1 MQAKYLVREVLLLAF
16 CLLLFTGCR
25 QKDNRPGK
33 ILLGERVVIDSQ
45 LTLPVTKRTN
55 FLSFYSTTYR
65 EGEKEWLVRV
75 NELTNAAQ
83 FYRDGKLDF
92 ELFYDYSGPH
102 GIGQLMA
109 VEVISMDSIIILPNF
124 ANRLYIGNSRGEV
137 YKRYDFPPDKM
148 IGGSYGF
155 IVAMS
160 PHPLIRHGNKLIV
173 HTTQFYNYCDPRL
186 YGPESSA
193 VAEID
198 LSKGTIRNIVT
209 YPAEAYGGKFWSGD
223 HTYNV
228 GTSYNRSKGIVYI
241 SFPASEYL
249 YIYRIADG
257 HLDKKLC
264 RSERLKKIDYL
275 SEYECKELYTPDSR
289 GSIEL
294 LHFSKY
300 GFCAFIPGRNL
311 IYRFYHLPA
320 DEGMASEVDEDHDR
334 PNVRM
339 DAHQTGILIVDE
351 EMNVLAD
358 VLLPKRTYS
367 CWDYFVTEK
376 GLWLSRHNFFRKDK
390 NEDVMEFDL
399 ISYR

>member
-1 MQAKYLVREVLLLAF
+1 MQAKYLGREVLLLAF
-16 CLLLFTGCR
+16 YLLLFTGCR

-45 LTLPVTKRTN
+45 ITMPVTKRTN

-92 ELFYDYSGPH
+92 ELFYNYSGPH

-109 VEVISMDSIIILPNF
+109 VEVISMDSIIILPWR

-160 PHPLIRHGNKLIV
+160 PHPLIRQGNKLIV
-173 HTTQFYNYCDPRL
+173 HTTQFYNYCDRRL

-209 YPAEAYGGKFWSGD
+209 YPAEAYGGKFWSAD
-223 HTYNV
+223 NTYV

-241 SFPASEYL
+241 SFPSSEYL

-275 SEYECKELYTPDSR
+275 AEYECKELYTTQSDR
-289 GSIEL
+289 SIDL

-334 PNVRM
+334 PNTRM
-339 DAHQTGILIVDE
+339 DAHETGILIVDE